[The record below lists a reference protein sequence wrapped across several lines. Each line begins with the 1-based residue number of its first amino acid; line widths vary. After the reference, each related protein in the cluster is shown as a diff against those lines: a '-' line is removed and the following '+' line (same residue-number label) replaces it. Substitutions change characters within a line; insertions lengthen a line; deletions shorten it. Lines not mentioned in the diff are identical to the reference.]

1 MKIIFVVAT
10 RLTYEAFTKDAAL
23 AKSLAMY
30 DSENIEIVL
39 YPENTHGLPRVYNHA
54 MGNLGAQDDI
64 VIFCHDDIY
73 LLDFYWID
81 NLIVG
86 LERFDIVGL
95 AGNRTRVKNQPSWLF
110 KDAAL
115 KDIDFASL
123 SGMVAHGKS
132 LPPTSLSI
140 YGPPLQEVELLD
152 GVFLACRAGLLA
164 KHQLRFDELFEF
176 DFYDLDFCRTA
187 RQKGLRLGTLMT
199 SVMHESAGNFGI
211 SAWQKAMANYLLKW
225 GD

>member
-10 RLTYEAFTKDAAL
+10 RMSHEAFAKDAAL

-30 DSENIEIVL
+30 DSDRIEIVL
-39 YPENTHGLPRVYNHA
+39 YPQNTHGLPRVYNHA
-54 MGNLGAQDDI
+54 IANLGADDDI

-81 NLIVG
+81 NLLMG

-95 AGNRTRVKNQPSWLF
+95 AGNKARAKHQPSWLF

-123 SGMVAHGKS
+123 SGMVAHGNA
-132 LPPTSLSI
+132 LPPTALSI

-152 GVFLACRAGLLA
+152 GVFLACRSRLLA
-164 KHQLRFDELFEF
+164 KHPLRFDERFDF

-187 RQKGLRLGTLMT
+187 RAQGLRLGTLMT
-199 SVMHESAGNFGI
+199 SVMHESAGNFGV
-211 SAWQKAMANYLLKW
+211 SSWQKALADYFLKW